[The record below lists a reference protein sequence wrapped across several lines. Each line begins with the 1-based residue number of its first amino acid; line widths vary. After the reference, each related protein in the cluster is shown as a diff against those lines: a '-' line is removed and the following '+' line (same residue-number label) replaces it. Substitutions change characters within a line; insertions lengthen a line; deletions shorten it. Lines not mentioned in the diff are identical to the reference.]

1 MTTTED
7 IFAQGLAAGVLVLA
21 VIWFVGRAIGWA
33 VDLVVDIVFRA
44 RAERAG
50 RSAAQAVAF
59 GLGGFAGT
67 VAVDLTRAISGSTS
81 IAYGGV
87 FLLEG
92 LIFLVAA
99 AIALSIAPVRGSRS
113 AKDDAYR
120 DSAAGGLQAAE

>member
-50 RSAAQAVAF
+50 RSAAQAVASERT
-59 GLGGFAGT
+59 GA
-67 VAVDLTRAISGSTS
+67 SS
-81 IAYGGV
+81 
-87 FLLEG
+87 
-92 LIFLVAA
+92 
-99 AIALSIAPVRGSRS
+99 
-113 AKDDAYR
+113 
-120 DSAAGGLQAAE
+120 